1 MRSLTQKNRRLGQS
15 FRNAGRGI
23 ILALRTERNIRI
35 QTVCATTASLVG
47 LWLDLSPV
55 ELALIFVAIGLVLAA
70 EMINS
75 AIERLSDV
83 VTGGEFDPRIRQ
95 VKDIAAGGVLVAA
108 VTSALIGI
116 AIYLPAL
123 IRKFAH

>member
-1 MRSLTQKNRRLGQS
+1 M
-15 FRNAGRGI
+15 
-23 ILALRTERNIRI
+23 LALRTERNVRI
-35 QTVCATTASLVG
+35 QTGCAIAALLAG
-47 LWLDLSPV
+47 LWLDLSRV
-55 ELALIFVAIGLVLAA
+55 ELALILVAIGLVLAA
-70 EMINS
+70 EMLNS

-108 VTSALIGI
+108 VTSVLIGI
-116 AIYLPAL
+116 VIYLPAL